1 MALSALR
8 SLSDAVDLT
17 RALLFPLSPRRWGAL
32 AAVVAFLGPAGTPL
46 PATPQVVDPRLWE
59 SLPAAGTIPRR
70 TAAALPEALV
80 SSILVV
86 VGALGVLLVGYL
98 AVGSLMQYVF
108 VERLHRPQTTIRDTI
123 RHHRNRALGLFVLR
137 VTIWTFGLLPAGM
150 LALTWLDV
158 AVVSA
163 VHPSPLALVVAG
175 GGVALAWMLDAITC
189 QLAVPVSVAA
199 GTSVFAAWRR
209 LSVVVRTSPGE
220 YLAYAIVRPVVSVAV
235 GVVAALAIAIGVGAV
250 VVLISTL
257 SGGILLVGGL
267 TPMSRLVLAG
277 LGSLGG
283 VAALVVAVVVSVPFH
298 VYLRYYAL
306 LVIGA
311 TAPPLDLVADQRASA
326 HGPRPGDPA

>member
-17 RALLFPLSPRRWGAL
+17 RALLLPLSPRRWGVF
-32 AAVVAFLGPAGTPL
+32 AAIIAFLGPAGTPL
-46 PATPQVVDPRLWE
+46 PVTPQIADPRLWE
-59 SLPAAGTIPRR
+59 SLPAAWTTPRR
-70 TAAALPEALV
+70 TAAALPEVLM
-80 SSILVV
+80 SSILVG

-98 AVGSLMQYVF
+98 AVGSLMHYVL
-108 VERLHRPQTTIRDTI
+108 VERLHRPQATIRDTA
-123 RHHRNRALGLFVLR
+123 RRHRNRALGLFALR
-137 VTIWTFGLLPAGM
+137 VTVWTTGLLPAGM
-150 LALTWLDV
+150 LVLAWLDV
-158 AVVSA
+158 AVVPA
-163 VHPSPLALVVAG
+163 VHLSPLALVAAG
-175 GGVALAWMLDAITC
+175 GWVALAWGIDAVTC

-209 LSVVVRTSPGE
+209 LSVVVRTSPSE
-220 YLAYAIVRPVVSVAV
+220 YLAYALVRPVVSVAV

-250 VVLISTL
+250 VVLVGTL

-267 TPMSRLVLAG
+267 TPVSRLVLAG

-283 VAALVVAVVVSVPFH
+283 VVALVVAVVVSVPFH

-326 HGPRPGDPA
+326 YGARPGDPA